1 MKKLLFTLLLIASS
15 ASYADW
21 HHGKIEMIAIGYDGK
36 TISIGQAGSTK
47 TNCTCYPTWPNRYC
61 LNRDRISFNEE
72 YALLLAAKS
81 RGQSVALNIDETTC
95 QVIAMYEN

>member
-1 MKKLLFTLLLIASS
+1 MKKLLFAFLLIASS

-21 HHGKIEMIAIGYDGK
+21 HHGKIEIISIGYDGK

-47 TNCTCYPTWPNRYC
+47 TNCTCYPTWPNLYC

-81 RGQSVALNIDETTC
+81 RGQPVALNIDETTC
-95 QVIAMYEN
+95 QVTAMYEN